1 MKKIGVSLLLNMFI
15 VILVTIGFTFMFI
28 GFKFMPG
35 DTLLET
41 TRLEV
46 FKFYTVD
53 SNILI
58 GIISLILVIYEIKLL
73 NGYIDK
79 IPNFIYILKLIG
91 TAGITLTFATT
102 AIFLVPQ
109 YGFYAMY
116 NNNNLFFHLIVPL
129 LSIISYVFYEKHDNK
144 YRYALYGIIPMF
156 IYSLYYIPSVFMHL
170 DNITKY
176 DFYGFLQGNI
186 NNVYVVIP
194 TIYLITYLMSLL
206 LVYLNR
212 RT

>member
-1 MKKIGVSLLLNMFI
+1 MKKVGISLILNMLI

-116 NNNNLFFHLIVPL
+116 NNSNLFFHLMVPI
-129 LSIISYVFYEKHDNK
+129 LSIVSYIVYEKHDIAEMRGRRCRDK
-144 YRYALYGIIPMF
+144 LLSGYAQT
-156 IYSLYYIPSVFMHL
+156 
-170 DNITKY
+170 D
-176 DFYGFLQGNI
+176 QGTADHRSRGQGRS
-186 NNVYVVIP
+186 P
-194 TIYLITYLMSLL
+194 DPADQTAEPAPC
-206 LVYLNR
+206 R
-212 RT
+212 RPCASHPWHHRHKTQ